1 MRSAFA
7 LGLAALTLAAQP
19 ALAGPLSEPET
30 VEIATPDKR
39 ALPVRVWLPES
50 EKRGVALFSHG
61 YNSWP
66 AAYEALVERLTGEGF
81 AVVAPL
87 HPDSMR
93 SSVEGKIAPQQAFAS
108 RMIDMALTSDLVSER
123 FEGLPVLA
131 VGHSFGTLDAMVRAG
146 GLAGF
151 DAPTDD
157 RVSAILAFS
166 SPGKIPGL
174 IGDDAFSSVVLPTML
189 VTGDSDLVPGVVAD
203 PADHRIYAERV
214 AGPSYLVSVEGGD
227 HDLVGDDAMI
237 SQVWPAVSGFIA
249 THTLGEA
256 ETPALTQFALDK
268 PSTATQGDAE

>member
-1 MRSAFA
+1 MRYAFA
-7 LGLAALTLAAQP
+7 LGLAALTLLADP
-19 ALAGPLSEPET
+19 ALAGPLAEPET
-30 VEIATPDKR
+30 VEIATPDQR
-39 ALPVRVWLPES
+39 VLPVRVWLPEN

-66 AAYEALVERLTGEGF
+66 TAYEVLVERLTGEGF

-108 RMIDMALTSDLVSER
+108 RIIDMTLASDLVSER

-146 GLAGF
+146 GLPGF
-151 DAPTDD
+151 DSAADD

-174 IGDDAFSSVVLPTML
+174 IGEDAFKAVVLPTML
-189 VTGDSDLVPGVVAD
+189 VTGNSDLVPGFVAD

-227 HDLVGDDAMI
+227 HDLVGDDAI
-237 SQVWPAVSGFIA
+237 IAQVWPAVSEFIA
-249 THTLGEA
+249 KHIRGEA
-256 ETPALTQFALDK
+256 ETIALAQYALEK
-268 PSTATQGDAE
+268 PSTVQQGDAE

>member
-1 MRSAFA
+1 MRSAFT
-7 LGLAALTLAAQP
+7 LGLAALALAAQP

-39 ALPVRVWLPES
+39 ALPVRVWLPEN

-66 AAYEALVERLTGEGF
+66 TAYEALVERLIGEGF

-108 RMIDMALTSDLVSER
+108 RMIDMALTSDLVGER

-146 GLAGF
+146 GLPGF
-151 DAPTDD
+151 AAPTDD

-174 IGDDAFSSVVLPTML
+174 IGDDAFSTIALPTML
-189 VTGDSDLVPGVVAD
+189 VTGDEDVVPGYVAD
-203 PADHRIYAERV
+203 PADHLIYAERV
-214 AGPSYLVSVEGGD
+214 AGPSYAISVSGGD
-227 HDLVGDDAMI
+227 HELVGNEAMVT
-237 SQVWPAVSGFIA
+237 QVWPAVADFIA
-249 THTLGEA
+249 THVLSEA
-256 ETPALTQFALDK
+256 ATPVLMQHALEK
-268 PSTATQGDAE
+268 PSTVRKGDAE